1 MSHVG
6 GRPMHLQTQGKI
18 ERWHR
23 SMKNVVK
30 LENYYLPG
38 DLNLKFG
45 TIFKYVGMNTIT
57 IYFLFSFI
65 SNFFCLTKIG
75 ESSNVHSYLFDSLFV
90 HSFLSNKMASLLYA
104 IAVVLFYISLGYYLF
119 KKKIFIKV

>member
-1 MSHVG
+1 
-6 GRPMHLQTQGKI
+6 MHLQTQGKI